1 MKKADVKINAT
12 YVVKVANNLVP
23 VKIVREHA
31 NGGWEGESLKTGKTI
46 RIKTAQRLRAPA
58 PKSRPLA
65 LATNVAADK
74 PAETPAPKPARATKN
89 ADPKP
94 KRVSALDA
102 AVEVL
107 KRRDEPMTCKAMID
121 AMGEA
126 KLWRTDAATPANTL
140 YSAILR
146 EIQRKGDASRF
157 VKIDRG
163 RFAVNA
169 EVA

>member
-1 MKKADVKINAT
+1 MNMKKADVKINAT

-46 RIKTAQRLRAPA
+46 RIKSAQRLRGPA
-58 PKSRPLA
+58 AKTRPLA
-65 LATNVAADK
+65 VATDVADAPAEK
-74 PAETPAPKPARATKN
+74 PAARPAAKDAE
-89 ADPKP
+89 PKP

-146 EIQRKGDASRF
+146 ELQRKGANARF
-157 VKIDRG
+157 VKVDRG